1 MASQQDQEP
10 ANAQESNMSYK
21 AQDNTND
28 AHGKPDE
35 RTSLLAATGGD
46 DHAVGETND
55 IEIDSKSTVWSVAN
69 EFWVLLKGSVPV
81 ILAYTL
87 QNSLQTVSVLIV
99 GRLGPEALA
108 VSAFCY
114 SEYSKA
120 RLLLL
125 LRQIN

>member
-1 MASQQDQEP
+1 MAGQQYQEP
-10 ANAQESNMSYK
+10 ANTQESNMSSK
-21 AQDNTND
+21 VQDNTND
-28 AHGKPDE
+28 ALGKPDE
-35 RTSLLAATGGD
+35 RTSLLAAASSD

-55 IEIDSKSTVWSVAN
+55 IEIDTKSTVWSVAN
-69 EFWVLLKGSVPV
+69 EFWILLKGSVPV

-114 SEYSKA
+114 SEYSKT
-120 RLLLL
+120 LIL
-125 LRQIN
+125 

>member
-1 MASQQDQEP
+1 MDNRQDQVP
-10 ANAQESNMSYK
+10 ANTQKLDMSSK
-21 AQDNTND
+21 AQDSANGH
-28 AHGKPDE
+28 HGRPDE

-46 DHAVGETND
+46 DHALGEITDIETNT
-55 IEIDSKSTVWSVAN
+55 KSDLWSVAN
-69 EFWVLLKGSVPV
+69 EFWILLKGSVPV

-114 SEYSKA
+114 SEYLKNS
-120 RLLLL
+120 
-125 LRQIN
+125 ICDF

>member
-1 MASQQDQEP
+1 MAIRQDQEP
-10 ANAQESNMSYK
+10 VNTQESNMSSK
-21 AQDNTND
+21 VQDNTND
-28 AHGKPDE
+28 AQGKPDE
-35 RTSLLAATGGD
+35 RTSLLAAASSN

-55 IEIDSKSTVWSVAN
+55 IEIDTKSTVWSVAN
-69 EFWVLLKGSVPV
+69 EFWILLKGSVPV

-114 SEYSKA
+114 SEYSQTVV
-120 RLLLL
+120 L
-125 LRQIN
+125 

>member
-1 MASQQDQEP
+1 MASRQDQEP
-10 ANAQESNMSYK
+10 VNTQESNMSSK
-21 AQDNTND
+21 VQDNTNN
-28 AHGKPDE
+28 AQGKPDE
-35 RTSLLAATGGD
+35 RTSLLAAASSN

-55 IEIDSKSTVWSVAN
+55 IEIDTKSTVWSVAN
-69 EFWVLLKGSVPV
+69 EFWILLKGSVPV

-114 SEYSKA
+114 SEYSQTVV
-120 RLLLL
+120 L
-125 LRQIN
+125 

>member
-1 MASQQDQEP
+1 MAGQQYQEP
-10 ANAQESNMSYK
+10 ANTQESNMSSK
-21 AQDNTND
+21 VQDNTND
-28 AHGKPDE
+28 AQGKPDE
-35 RTSLLAATGGD
+35 RTSLLAAASSD

-55 IEIDSKSTVWSVAN
+55 IEIDTKSTVWSVAN
-69 EFWVLLKGSVPV
+69 EFWILLKGSVPV

-114 SEYSKA
+114 SEYSKT
-120 RLLLL
+120 LIL
-125 LRQIN
+125 

>member
-1 MASQQDQEP
+1 MASQQYQEP
-10 ANAQESNMSYK
+10 TSTQEANMSNK
-21 AQDNTND
+21 TQDSTND
-28 AHGKPDE
+28 AQGKPDE
-35 RTSLLAATGGD
+35 RTSLLAAADGD

-55 IEIDSKSTVWSVAN
+55 VEIDTKSTVWSVAN
-69 EFWVLLKGSVPV
+69 EFWILLKGSVPV

-114 SEYSKA
+114 SKCSNTH
-120 RLLLL
+120 
-125 LRQIN
+125 IP

>member
-1 MASQQDQEP
+1 MADQQDQKP
-10 ANAQESNMSYK
+10 AKPQESNMSYK
-21 AQDNTND
+21 AQDNTNND
-28 AHGKPDE
+28 QGKPDE
-35 RTSLLAATGGD
+35 RTSLLAAASSD

-55 IEIDSKSTVWSVAN
+55 IEIDTKSTVWSVVN
-69 EFWVLLKGSVPV
+69 EFWILLKGSVPV

-114 SEYSKA
+114 SQYSKT
-120 RLLLL
+120 RTL
-125 LRQIN
+125 

>member
-1 MASQQDQEP
+1 MADQQDQKP
-10 ANAQESNMSYK
+10 ANPQELNMSYK
-21 AQDNTND
+21 AQNNTND
-28 AHGKPDE
+28 AQGKPDE
-35 RTSLLAATGGD
+35 RTSLLAAARSD

-55 IEIDSKSTVWSVAN
+55 IEIDTKSTVWSVAN
-69 EFWVLLKGSVPV
+69 EFWILLKGSVPV

-114 SEYSKA
+114 SKYPKTPVS
-120 RLLLL
+120 
-125 LRQIN
+125 

>member
-1 MASQQDQEP
+1 MAIRQDQEP
-10 ANAQESNMSYK
+10 VNTQESNMSSK
-21 AQDNTND
+21 VQDNTNN
-28 AHGKPDE
+28 AQGKPDE
-35 RTSLLAATGGD
+35 RTSLLAAASSN

-55 IEIDSKSTVWSVAN
+55 IEIDTKSTVWSVAN
-69 EFWVLLKGSVPV
+69 EFWILLKGSVPV

-114 SEYSKA
+114 SEYSQTVV
-120 RLLLL
+120 L
-125 LRQIN
+125 

>member
-1 MASQQDQEP
+1 
-10 ANAQESNMSYK
+10 MSYK
-21 AQDNTND
+21 TQDSTNGAQ
-28 AHGKPDE
+28 GKPDE
-35 RTSLLAATGGD
+35 RTSLLAAAGGD

-55 IEIDSKSTVWSVAN
+55 IEIDTKSKVKAVAN
-69 EFWVLLKGSVPV
+69 EFWILFKGSVPV

-114 SEYSKA
+114 SMYSTLTRYDFCVMVTNRSSQCGLCA
-120 RLLLL
+120 
-125 LRQIN
+125 QHG